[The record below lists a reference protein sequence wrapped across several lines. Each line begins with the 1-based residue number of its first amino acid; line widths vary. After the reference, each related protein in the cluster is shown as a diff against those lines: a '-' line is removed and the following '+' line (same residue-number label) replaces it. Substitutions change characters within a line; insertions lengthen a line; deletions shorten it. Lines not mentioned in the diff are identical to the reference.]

1 MVRWHEAEAEMSTQR
16 RASAAG
22 GVQRYWPVGGQQE
35 EWRKTAVD
43 ESKEMADRVA
53 RHQVYY
59 LISGTS

>member
-1 MVRWHEAEAEMSTQR
+1 MSTQR

-22 GVQRYWPVGGQQE
+22 GVQRYWRVGGQQE